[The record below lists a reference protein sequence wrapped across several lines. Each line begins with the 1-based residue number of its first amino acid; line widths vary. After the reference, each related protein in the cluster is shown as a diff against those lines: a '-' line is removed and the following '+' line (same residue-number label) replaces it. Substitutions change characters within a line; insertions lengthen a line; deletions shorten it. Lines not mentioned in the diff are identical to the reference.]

1 MFLLLYQTLQ
11 KVDSLHFCWHSSALE
26 TKKESSTIN
35 LLAMQDATGTRIN
48 KNGMLFCIEMMTVAM
63 LSSVTSVILFGIAL
77 TTWLD
82 SARSHRRRHIGM
94 T

>member
-1 MFLLLYQTLQ
+1 MFLLLCQTLQ

-48 KNGMLFCIEMMTVAM
+48 KNGMLFCIKMMTVAM
-63 LSSVTSVILFGIAL
+63 TYQCYSFWHSTHNMAGQC
-77 TTWLD
+77 
-82 SARSHRRRHIGM
+82 
-94 T
+94 